1 MESPDDL
8 FRNLREFGWQV
19 ERQENLFQL
28 ISVYR
33 RAGEP
38 FGPHLKAFHLW
49 TAFETHVTAN

>member
-1 MESPDDL
+1 METPDDL
-8 FRNLREFGWQV
+8 FRNLRESGWQV

-38 FGPHLKAFHLW
+38 FGPYLKAFHLW
-49 TAFETHVTAN
+49 TVFETHVTAN